1 MSDPLPR
8 LVAALADRYL
18 IERELGQGGMATVYL
33 AQDLKHDRKVALKVL
48 KPELAAVIGA
58 ERFVVEIKTT
68 AALQHPHILPL
79 FDSGTADG
87 FLYYVMPFIDG
98 ETLRAKLDRETQ
110 LGIDEAVKITV
121 AVADALDY
129 AHRHGVIHRDIKP
142 ENILLHD
149 GRPMVADFGIALALS
164 AAAGGRMTETGMSL
178 GTPHYM
184 SPEQATAEKEISA
197 RSDVYSLGSVLYEML
212 TGNPPHTGASAQQII
227 MKIVTEEAAPVTKMR
242 KAVPQNVADA
252 VAKSLEKL
260 PADRFGTAAEFA
272 TALADPGYASSAV
285 GATRGT
291 ARAGG
296 PAARRRLSVGVAA
309 AAGLALAVLGLVT
322 GWALWHPRAP
332 EALPVVQRYAVA
344 LPDSVAFEIA
354 NGSSIAI
361 APDGSVFAYVSRAGL
376 MLRYADRLDVVP
388 VPGGR
393 RGDGPFFSPDG
404 QWLGFT
410 DGRRMVKVPLAG
422 GAAVTICDSCVG
434 YSISWGSDDS
444 IRYHVAPPENVNSR
458 VLMAVSARGG
468 RPREIARPDSS
479 SGELFRAPIL
489 LPHSRTVLFA
499 LYTGKTSRLAAL
511 DLRTGTIT
519 RFDQAG
525 FSPQWV
531 DRGFVALSDADGSLI
546 ALPFDAR
553 RIRPAGAPVPIARD
567 VLQPDPTSTQAAVS
581 ATGSI
586 VYVLSGANS
595 SRELTLVSRTGETTP
610 LTAEPKAFEG
620 PSLAPDG
627 RRLAVG
633 IADSKSGS
641 RDVWVLDVAQH
652 AWSRLTTD
660 GISDRPIWTPDGQR
674 LVYSSNSD
682 LWRIAADGSG
692 RPESLLVATGSRFP
706 GTVAPDGRA
715 VVFQEFGGIADGIR
729 ALAFDSAPAARVI
742 IPAGFDE
749 SAPAL
754 SPDGH
759 WLAYQAD
766 DAGRM
771 EVYVRSYPLPG
782 ARVPVSVQGGTEPA
796 WSRDGRELFYR
807 SGDSLMVASVALSLN
822 FAVAGRRRL
831 FTGFFLSSRR
841 FREYDVTPDG
851 QHFVMIRGGAAQS
864 SLIVVQNAFDRLA
877 YDQRAKR

>member
-1 MSDPLPR
+1 MSTLDR
-8 LVAALADRYL
+8 LSAALADKYR

-33 AQDLKHDRKVALKVL
+33 AQDLKHDRQVAIKVL
-48 KPELAAVIGA
+48 RPELAAVIGA
-58 ERFVVEIKTT
+58 ERFLSEIKTT
-68 AALQHPHILPL
+68 ANLQHPHILPL
-79 FDSGTADG
+79 HDSGEADG
-87 FLYYVMPFIDG
+87 FLFYVMPYVTG
-98 ETLRAKLDRETQ
+98 ETVRDRITREQQ
-110 LGIDEAVKITV
+110 LP
-121 AVADALDY
+121 VADAVRIASEVASALDY
-129 AHRHGVIHRDIKP
+129 AHRHNVIHRDIKP

-149 GRPMVADFGIALALS
+149 GAALVADFGIALAAS
-164 AAAGGRMTETGMSL
+164 KAGGTRMTETGMSL

-184 SPEQATAEKEISA
+184 SPEQAMGEREISA
-197 RSDVYSLGSVLYEML
+197 RSDVYALGCVLYEML
-212 TGNPPHTGASAQQII
+212 VGEPPFMGPTAQAII
-227 MKIVTEEAAPVTKMR
+227 ARVMTEEPRTLTGQRKTIPPGVEAAVFT
-242 KAVPQNVADA
+242 A
-252 VAKSLEKL
+252 LEKL

-272 TALADPGYASSAV
+272 DALADPTYTSTGV
-285 GATRGT
+285 GVKGEA
-291 ARAGG
+291 
-296 PAARRRLSVGVAA
+296 PAARRRLPGAAAA
-309 AAGLALAVLGLVT
+309 AAGLAFAVLGLAT

-332 EALPVVQRYAVA
+332 DVAPVVQRYVVA
-344 LPDSVAFEIA
+344 LPDSMAFENA

-410 DGRRMVKVPLAG
+410 DRRRMVKVPLAG

-434 YSISWGSDDS
+434 YSPNWGSDDS
-444 IRYHVAPPENVNSR
+444 IRYHVAPTGDVNSR
-458 VLMAVSARGG
+458 VLMVVSARGG
-468 RPREIARPDSS
+468 RPREIARPDSG

-525 FSPQWV
+525 FAPQWV
-531 DRGFVALSDADGSLI
+531 DRGFVVLSDADGSLI
-546 ALPFDAR
+546 ALPFDAGR
-553 RIRPAGAPVPIARD
+553 GRPAGTPVPIARD

-581 ATGSI
+581 ASGSI

-595 SRELTLVSRTGETTP
+595 SRQLTLVSRTGETTP

-627 RRLAVG
+627 RRLAIG

-641 RDVWVLDVAQH
+641 RDVWVLDVAQQ

-660 GISDRPIWTPDGQR
+660 GISERPIWTPDGQR

-692 RPESLLVATGSRFP
+692 RPESLLVASGSRFA
-706 GTVAPDGRA
+706 GTVTPDGRA

-729 ALAFDSAPAARVI
+729 VLAFDSAPAARVI
-742 IPAGFDE
+742 IPPGFDE

-771 EVYVRSYPLPG
+771 EVYVRSYPVPG
-782 ARVPVSVQGGTEPA
+782 ARVPVSVQGGTEPV

-807 SGDSLMVASVALSLN
+807 AGDSLMVASVALSPA

-831 FTGFFLSSRR
+831 FTGSFLGSRR

-864 SLIVVQNAFDRLA
+864 SLTVVQNVFDRLA